1 MRLMGYN
8 LAKRRMKKK
17 AILLIAAISLI
28 AMTILSSCTAA
39 DIAGFQSGFRD
50 GWNATA
56 PAEYRY

>member
-1 MRLMGYN
+1 
-8 LAKRRMKKK
+8 MKKK
-17 AILLIAAISLI
+17 ALLLIAAISFI

-39 DIAGFQSGFRD
+39 DVAGFQSGFRD